1 MVNFSTGLIEKLSV
15 HIVGNKATDS
25 SAELTAAPFN
35 LQEDLSEILKTYF
48 TNPFLKPAGF
58 ERFHHPSN
66 LEYNACYSIVS
77 KLFAGEIEFH
87 TASIELANWLFDQ
100 SNSHFIKKGE
110 FFMVYFKDV
119 IVEGENVDCIGL
131 FKSET
136 KDKFIKVDTSGKELS
151 VQVEEGM
158 YINKLDKGALI
169 FNLDKEDGYRVLSVD
184 NTNKGSEA
192 RYWINDFLGLQPA
205 ADDFHNTG
213 TVMDMARLF
222 ITKTLPDEFDVS
234 KVNKADYM
242 NRSVEYFKTQDQY
255 KEEEFVQEVFR
266 HPEVVESFDRFREQ
280 YVKEKDI
287 NPGAE
292 FDISRNAVKKKYA
305 GMRSVLKLDK
315 NFHVYIH
322 GDTSLIEN
330 GFDERTG
337 KKFYKIYYDTES

>member
-1 MVNFSTGLIEKLSV
+1 MNFNSAVIDRLAV
-15 HIVGNKATDS
+15 HVVGNKVSDTKAV
-25 SAELTAAPFN
+25 LTEHPLMLRDEWA
-35 LQEDLSEILKTYF
+35 DVLKTYF

-58 ERFHHPSN
+58 ERFHHASS
-66 LEYNACYSIVS
+66 LGYNTCYGIIT
-77 KLFAGEIEFH
+77 KLFAGEMDFH
-87 TASIELANWLFDQ
+87 AGSIELANWLFDQ

-110 FFMVYFKDV
+110 FFVACFKDV

-136 KDKFIKVDTSGKELS
+136 KDKFIKVDTSGNELS

-158 YINKLDKGALI
+158 YINKLDKGALV
-169 FNLDKEDGYRVLSVD
+169 FNRDKEDGYRVLSLD

-192 RYWINDFLGLQPA
+192 RYWVNDFLGLQPA

-222 ITKTLPDEFDVS
+222 ITKTLPDEFEVS
-234 KVNKADYM
+234 KVNKADYL
-242 NRSVEYFKTQDQY
+242 NRSVEYFRTQDQY
-255 KEEEFVQEVFR
+255 REEEFVQEVFR
-266 HPEVVESFDRFREQ
+266 HPEVVESFDRFRDQ
-280 YVKEKDI
+280 YTRENDLEL
-287 NPGAE
+287 GQE

-322 GDTSLIEN
+322 GDTRLIEN
-330 GFDERTG
+330 GYDEASG
-337 KKFYKIYYDTES
+337 KKFYKLYYDTEL

>member
-1 MVNFSTGLIEKLSV
+1 MITFTTGLIDTISV
-15 HIVGNKATDS
+15 HIVGNKASDT
-25 SAELTAAPFN
+25 APELTGAPFA
-35 LQEDLSEILKTYF
+35 LQPELGDILKTYF

-58 ERFHHPSN
+58 ERFHHASS
-66 LEYNACYSIVS
+66 LEYNTCYGIVT
-77 KLFAGEIEFH
+77 KLFAGEMDFH
-87 TASIELANWLFDQ
+87 TGSIELANWLFEQ

-110 FFMVYFKDV
+110 FFVAYFKDV
-119 IVEGENVDCIGL
+119 VVEGENVDCIGL

-151 VQVEEGM
+151 VQVDEGM
-158 YINKLDKGALI
+158 YINKLDKGALV
-169 FNLDKEDGYRVLSVD
+169 FNTQAEDGYRVLSVD

-222 ITKTLPDEFDVS
+222 ITNTLPDEFDVS
-234 KVNKADYM
+234 KVNKADYL

-255 KEEEFVQEVFR
+255 REEEFVQEVFR

-280 YVKEKDI
+280 YVKENDI
-287 NPGAE
+287 ELGQE
-292 FDISRNAVKKKYA
+292 FDISRNAVKKKWA

-330 GFDERTG
+330 GYDEGRGMKYYT
-337 KKFYKIYYDTES
+337 FYYSAET

>member
-1 MVNFSTGLIEKLSV
+1 MVNFSTGVIDTLSV
-15 HIVGNKATDS
+15 HVVGNKVSDAK
-25 SAELTAAPFN
+25 AELTDHPVILRDELAN
-35 LQEDLSEILKTYF
+35 VLKTYF

-58 ERFHHPSN
+58 ERFHHPSS
-66 LEYNACYSIVS
+66 LEYNTCYSIVG
-77 KLFAGEIEFH
+77 KLFSGEIEFH
-87 TASIELANWLFDQ
+87 AASIELANWLFDQ

-110 FFMVYFKDV
+110 FFVAYFKDV
-119 IVEGENVDCIGL
+119 IVEGENVDAVGL

-158 YINKLDKGALI
+158 YIHKLDKGALV
-169 FNLDKEDGYRVLSVD
+169 FNRDKEDGFRVLSID

-192 RYWINDFLGLQPA
+192 RYWINDFLGLLPA

-242 NRSVEYFKTQDQY
+242 NRSVEYFKKQDQY

-266 HPEVVESFDRFREQ
+266 HPEVVESFDRFRDQ
-280 YVKEKDI
+280 YVRENDI
-287 NPGAE
+287 TLGQE

-322 GDTSLIEN
+322 GDTRLIEN
-330 GFDERTG
+330 GYDEASG
-337 KKFYKIYYDTES
+337 KKFYKLYYDTEM